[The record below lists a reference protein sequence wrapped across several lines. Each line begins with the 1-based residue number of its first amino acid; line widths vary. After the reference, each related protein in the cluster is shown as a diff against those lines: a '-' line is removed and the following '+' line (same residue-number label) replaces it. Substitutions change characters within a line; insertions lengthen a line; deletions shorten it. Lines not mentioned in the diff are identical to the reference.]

1 MKRQVWSL
9 FLMTLAIVG
18 CTKMCGIK
26 RSGMTP
32 EQVVEAYLDIALNMD
47 SVSDRDLLLEYTT
60 GTLKNA
66 IESAA
71 PETIKAAYVDRKYTL
86 KTYSV
91 VQRND
96 LTPRETEIVFQ
107 LTYLDHGTTEPQN
120 RPEDAPAVTTENT
133 VAVIKQGGSWYI
145 RDVVGN
151 KTVIDFPVS
160 DDSKITAKAGV
171 ITEPELEK
179 QLSEP

>member
-1 MKRQVWSL
+1 VKRQFWSL
-9 FLMTLAIVG
+9 MVVTLAIVG

-32 EQVVEAYLDIALNMD
+32 EQVVEAYLQTALNMD
-47 SVSDRDLLLEYTT
+47 SVSDRDILVDYTT
-60 GTLKNA
+60 GNLKNA
-66 IESAA
+66 IESAT

-86 KTYSV
+86 KSYSV

-96 LTPRETEIVFQ
+96 RTPRETEIVFQ
-107 LTYLDHGTTEPQN
+107 LEYLDHGTKNAADDT
-120 RPEDAPAVTTENT
+120 APSVTTENT
-133 VAVIKQGGSWYI
+133 VSVIKEGGAWYI

-151 KTVIDFPVS
+151 KTGIDFPVS
-160 DDSKITAKAGV
+160 DESKITAKAGV
-171 ITEPELEK
+171 ITEPDLEK

>member
-9 FLMTLAIVG
+9 LVATLAIVG

-32 EQVVEAYLDIALNMD
+32 EQVVEAYLQVALNMD
-47 SVSDRDLLLEYTT
+47 SVNDRDILLDYTT
-60 GTLKNA
+60 GNLKNA

-96 LTPRETEIVFQ
+96 RTPRETEIVFQ
-107 LTYLDHGTTEPQN
+107 LEYLDHGTTSNTDET
-120 RPEDAPAVTTENT
+120 APTVTTENT
-133 VAVIKQGGSWYI
+133 VSVIKEGGTWYI

-151 KTVIDFPVS
+151 KTGIDFPVS
-160 DDSKITAKAGV
+160 EDSKITAKAGV